1 MFFWC
6 YRKLW
11 TTARNR
17 SALPCTNAWRHG
29 PPMCVF
35 QQVCFLFI
43 ICYTKMG
50 NSLTNLRIF
59 PTKTQII
66 LTYTSCCH
74 VFLSFIRTLLLPSTW
89 KFKTIL
95 SIFFSKSPKTACK
108 PGTYGID
115 GQCVPCPIGQFNSG
129 GQWCLLCPQGTY
141 QDETGWG
148 QCKQCP
154 QGTFQPHHAQTS
166 AGEIPNN
173 FICAR

>member
-1 MFFWC
+1 
-6 YRKLW
+6 
-11 TTARNR
+11 
-17 SALPCTNAWRHG
+17 
-29 PPMCVF
+29 MCVF

-95 SIFFSKSPKTACK
+95 SIFFLEISQNSMPTGYVRDRRPMCPLPYRSVQFWGAVVSPVPSRNLPGRDGFKSMQAMP
-108 PGTYGID
+108 PRD
-115 GQCVPCPIGQFNSG
+115 LPVPSRP
-129 GQWCLLCPQGTY
+129 
-141 QDETGWG
+141 E
-148 QCKQCP
+148 
-154 QGTFQPHHAQTS
+154 
-166 AGEIPNN
+166 
-173 FICAR
+173 